1 MTLKTKTVQRN
12 KVIEK
17 GSVYQEHITLVN
29 IYVLKIVMPNYIKQ
43 ILTDIKGEKDS
54 NMQGTRIQSLGWE
67 DLLEKEMA
75 IYSSVLA

>member
-43 ILTDIKGEKDS
+43 ILTDIKREKDS
-54 NMQGTRIQSLGWE
+54 NIQGTRIQSLGSE
-67 DLLEKEMA
+67 DPLEK
-75 IYSSVLA
+75 